1 MLQPK
6 EPDETR
12 RDAVR
17 APLRERDHRRG
28 YTNETKEGNELVLV
42 ASQPRRWRAHGLLNV
57 YNSRSTHRTTRVCYI
72 DEVTGLSFSRMHWA
86 FEPPCHARLRRV
98 FAVFEVGVPPYF
110 EAVITRPCDLR
121 CSRPDARYAAA

>member
-72 DEVTGLSFSRMHWA
+72 DEVTGLSFSRMH
-86 FEPPCHARLRRV
+86 ERSSRRPMRLRRV
-98 FAVFEVGVPPYF
+98 FAVFEVGIPPYF

-121 CSRPDARYAAA
+121 CSRPDARYTAA